1 MGIFTEFLKHP
12 RKIGAIA
19 PSGKRLSAE
28 MMAPIDFAAANV
40 IVEYGPGTGSFTKEL
55 IARRRPG
62 TVLILIEQ
70 NKAFCERLKTAFDGL
85 PNLFI
90 MHGSA
95 ENVGRYLEAC
105 GVPGADYIVSGLPFT
120 SLPAAVSDQILN
132 AVKPVLGQDGK
143 FITFQY
149 SLVKK
154 KFFEHYFQM
163 TDCRKVIKNLPPAF
177 VLVMK
182 NYEGQP
188 VFPHEHTAANSN
200 PPRKQ
205 G

>member
-12 RKIGAIA
+12 RKIGAVA
-19 PSGKRLSAE
+19 PSGKHLSAK
-28 MMAPIDFAAANV
+28 MMTPIDFASAKV
-40 IVEYGPGTGSFTKEL
+40 IVEYGPGTGSFTREL
-55 IARRRPG
+55 IARRKPD

-70 NKAFCERLKTAFDGL
+70 NKAFYEQLRASFDSL

-95 ENVGRYLEAC
+95 ENVGQYLEAC
-105 GVPGADYIVSGLPFT
+105 GAHSADYFVSGLPFT
-120 SLPAAVSDQILN
+120 SLPAAVSDSILN
-132 AVKPVLGQDGK
+132 ATKPALGQEGK

-154 KFFEHYFQM
+154 KFFEQYFQL
-163 TDCRKVIKNLPPAF
+163 TDCLREIRNLPPAY

-182 NYEGQP
+182 NYNKEM
-188 VFPHEHTAANSN
+188 
-200 PPRKQ
+200 K
-205 G
+205 

>member
-12 RKIGAIA
+12 RRIGAIA
-19 PSGKRLSAE
+19 PSGRHLSAE
-28 MMAPIDFAAANV
+28 MMAPIDFVAARV

-55 IARRRPG
+55 AARRRSD
-62 TVLILIEQ
+62 TILILIEQ
-70 NKAFCERLKTAFDGL
+70 NETVYKQLKASFGDL

-95 ENVGRYLEAC
+95 MNVGQYLESC
-105 GVPGADYIVSGLPFT
+105 GVHSADYIVSGLPFT
-120 SLPAAVSDQILN
+120 SLPADVSDHILN
-132 AVKPVLGQDGK
+132 ATKPALGQKGK

-154 KFFEHYFQM
+154 KFFERYFQI
-163 TDCRKVIKNLPPAF
+163 TDCLRVIKNLPSAF

-182 NYEGQP
+182 NYG
-188 VFPHEHTAANSN
+188 
-200 PPRKQ
+200 KDMK
-205 G
+205 

>member
-1 MGIFTEFLKHP
+1 MGIFAEFLKHP

-19 PSGKRLSAE
+19 PSGKHLSAK
-28 MMAPIDFAAANV
+28 MMTPIDFTSAKV

-55 IARRRPG
+55 VTRRKSD

-70 NKAFCERLKTAFDGL
+70 NQTFCEQLRASFGDL

-95 ENVGRYLEAC
+95 ENVGQYFEAC
-105 GVPGADYIVSGLPFT
+105 GVHSADYIVSGLPFT
-120 SLPAAVSDQILN
+120 SLPAVVSDHILN
-132 AVKPVLGQDGK
+132 ATKPALGQEGK

-154 KFFEHYFQM
+154 KFMEQYFQIIN
-163 TDCRKVIKNLPPAF
+163 CWKVTKNLPPAF

-182 NYEGQP
+182 NYDEQSLLT
-188 VFPHEHTAANSN
+188 H
-200 PPRKQ
+200 
-205 G
+205 